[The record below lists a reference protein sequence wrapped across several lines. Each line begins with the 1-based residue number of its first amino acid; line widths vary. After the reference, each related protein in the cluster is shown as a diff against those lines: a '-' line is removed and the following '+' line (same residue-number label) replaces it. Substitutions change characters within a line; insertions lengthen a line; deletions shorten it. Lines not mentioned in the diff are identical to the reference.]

1 MIQSKFLLRNGASF
15 KWDQVAQVLIWL
27 SSETISHL
35 RMSYFI
41 SVSSVKTFVG
51 SGGTMTVQA
60 QGTMMLWDLGVGDCG
75 LLIFS
80 FLFVFVKVS
89 AETCNTFS
97 WDWMWVKIRES
108 LWENVMN
115 STKSFSLKPYRGY
128 FFSAWLL
135 IFTTLSGSLNILW
148 HAWPSGLFWST
159 SGFWGFEREAGGRQG
174 DHTDLSRE
182 TRPGIETA
190 NKSLSS
196 ENW

>member
-1 MIQSKFLLRNGASF
+1 MGSSSSGSYPAEF
-15 KWDQVAQVLIWL
+15 WDCV
-27 SSETISHL
+27 SHL
-35 RMSYFI
+35 RRSYFI

-51 SGGTMTVQA
+51 SGDTIDCTSTGSNDA
-60 QGTMMLWDLGVGDCG
+60 LGLGGLGVGDCG
-75 LLIFS
+75 LLIIFS
-80 FLFVFVKVS
+80 FLFIFVKAS
-89 AETCNTFS
+89 AETCDTSS

-108 LWENVMN
+108 SWENIMN

-159 SGFWGFEREAGGRQG
+159 SGFRGFEREAGGRQG

-182 TRPGIETA
+182 TRPEIETA
-190 NKSLSS
+190 SKSLSS